1 MKRVANLLLGALL
14 VAGAATLSAQ
24 DQGQGGRRGNFDP
37 AEMRERM
44 MQAFK
49 ESLGAS
55 DEEWKAI
62 QPRLEKVM
70 EKQRSVATGGG
81 FMGMGGF
88 GGRRGGDGAPGGGG
102 GGGGRRGRAEASFPE
117 ADALRQAIESGTTEE
132 IKTKLAAFREAR
144 KKREAELRS
153 AREDLRK
160 IVSVKQEAALVSRGI
175 LD

>member
-44 MQAFK
+44 MRGFK

-70 EKQRSVATGGG
+70 EKQRGVATGGG
-81 FMGMGGF
+81 FMAMGGF
-88 GGRRGGDGAPGGGG
+88 GGRRGGDGGPGGGG
-102 GGGGRRGRAEASFPE
+102 RGGRAEASFPE

-160 IVSVKQEAALVSRGI
+160 IVSVKQEAALVARGI